1 MEKKMTL
8 LEIKNLHASVGDKE
22 ILKGLNLT
30 IEEGQVHAIMGPN
43 GCGKSTLSA
52 VIAGNPAYTVTEG
65 EILFKGQDL
74 LKMTPDERA
83 NTGVFLAFQHPVEL
97 PGVGLAQFLKTAL
110 NAKRKFLGQEP
121 MDAVQFMKYMNL
133 RATAL
138 GIKNEMLKRPVNV
151 GFSGGEKKRL
161 ETFQMAM
168 LEPDFCILDEMDSG
182 LDVDALKVVG
192 QAVSVMRENNR
203 SFMIITHHDD
213 LLQYVKPDK
222 VSVMR
227 DGQVIRTGGPDLVRE
242 IEEKGYDKF

>member
-1 MEKKMTL
+1 MTAL
-8 LEIKNLHASVGDKE
+8 LEIKNLHAKVGSKA

-30 IEEGQVHAIMGPN
+30 IEAGEVHAIMGPN

-52 VIAGNPAYTVTEG
+52 VIAGNPAYAVTEG
-65 EILFKGQDL
+65 EILFKGKDL
-74 LKMTPDERA
+74 LKMTPDMRA
-83 NTGVFLAFQHPVEL
+83 NAGIFLAFQHPIEL

-110 NAKRKFLGQEP
+110 NAKRKAEGKEP
-121 MDAVQFMKYMNL
+121 IDAVEFMKYMNV

-138 GIKNEMLKRPVNV
+138 GITSEMLKRPVNV

-192 QAVSVMRENNR
+192 QGVSVMREKHR

-213 LLQYVKPDK
+213 LLQYVTPDK
-222 VSVMR
+222 VSIMR
-227 DGQVIRTGGPDLVRE
+227 DGVIIKTAGAELVEQVE
-242 IEEKGYDKF
+242 ASGYDNF

>member
-1 MEKKMTL
+1 MPL

-30 IEEGQVHAIMGPN
+30 IEAGEVHAIMGRN
-43 GCGKSTLSA
+43 GCGKSTLAS
-52 VIAGNPAYTVTEG
+52 VIAGHPAYHVTEG
-65 EILFKGQDL
+65 SILFKGQDIL
-74 LKMTPDERA
+74 SLSPDARA
-83 NTGVFLAFQHPVEL
+83 NSGIFLAFQYPVEL
-97 PGVGLAQFLKTAL
+97 PGVGMAQFLKAAL
-110 NAKRKFLGQEP
+110 NAKQVFLGKPP
-121 MDAVQFMKYMNL
+121 MDAVAFMKHMNL

-138 GIKNEMLKRPVNV
+138 GISPEMLKRPVNV

-192 QAVSVMRENNR
+192 QGVSVMREPHR
-203 SFMIITHHDD
+203 GFMIITHHDD

-222 VSVMR
+222 VSIML
-227 DGQVIRTGGPDLVRE
+227 DGKIVKTGGADFVRQV
-242 IEEKGYDKF
+242 EEQGYDSFR

>member
-1 MEKKMTL
+1 M
-8 LEIKNLHASVGDKE
+8 LEIKNLHAKVGDKE

-30 IEEGQVHAIMGPN
+30 IQTGEVHAIMGPN
-43 GCGKSTLSA
+43 GCGKSTLSS
-52 VIAGNPAYTVTEG
+52 VIVGHPSYTVTEG
-65 EILFKGQDL
+65 EILFKGKNL
-74 LKMTPDERA
+74 LKMAPDERA
-83 NTGVFLAFQHPVEL
+83 NSGIFLAFQYPIEL
-97 PGVGLAQFLKTAL
+97 PGVGMAQFLKTAL
-110 NAKRKFLGQEP
+110 NTKRKFLGQDP

-133 RATAL
+133 RAKAL
-138 GIKNEMLKRPVNV
+138 DISPEMLKRSVNV

-168 LEPDFCILDEMDSG
+168 LEPDLCILDEMDSG

-192 QAVSVMRENNR
+192 QAVSVMREKHR

-227 DGQVIRTGGPDLVRE
+227 DGQVLTTGSADLVKE
-242 IEEKGYDKF
+242 IEAKGYDKF

>member
-1 MEKKMTL
+1 MTIL
-8 LEIKNLHASVGDKE
+8 LEIKNLHVKVGNKE

-30 IEEGQVHAIMGPN
+30 IDAGEVHAIMGPN

-52 VIAGNPAYTVTEG
+52 VIAGDPSYVVTEG
-65 EILFKGQDL
+65 EIIFKGKNL
-74 LKMTPDERA
+74 LEMTPDERA
-83 NTGVFLAFQHPVEL
+83 NSGVFLAFQHPVEL
-97 PGVGLAQFLKTAL
+97 PGVGLAQFMKTAL
-110 NAKRKFLGQEP
+110 NAKRKFNGQDP
-121 MDAVQFMKYMNL
+121 MDAVQFMKYMNV

-138 GIKNEMLKRPVNV
+138 GITNEMLKRPVNV

-192 QAVSVMRENNR
+192 ESVSVMREAHR

-213 LLQYVKPDK
+213 LLQYVHPDK
-222 VSVMR
+222 VSIMR
-227 DGQVIRTGGPDLVRE
+227 DGIVLKTAGAELVKE
-242 IEEKGYDKF
+242 VEEFGYDNF

>member
-1 MEKKMTL
+1 MAL
-8 LEIKNLHASVGDKE
+8 LEIKNLHAFVGDKE
-22 ILKGLNLT
+22 ILKGLNLK
-30 IEEGQVHAIMGPN
+30 IESGEVHAIMGPN
-43 GCGKSTLSA
+43 GCGKSTLSS
-52 VIAGNPAYTVTEG
+52 VIAGHPAYTVTDG
-65 EILFKGQDL
+65 EILFKGLDL

-110 NAKRKFLGQEP
+110 NAKRKFLGQDP

-138 GIKNEMLKRPVNV
+138 GIKNDMLKRSVNV

-192 QAVSVMRENNR
+192 QAVSVMREGKR

-213 LLQYVKPDK
+213 LLQYVQPDK

-227 DGQVIRTGGPDLVRE
+227 DGQVITTGGADLVHE

>member
-1 MEKKMTL
+1 MAL
-8 LEIKNLHASVGDKE
+8 LEIKNLSARVGEKE
-22 ILKGLNLT
+22 ILKGLNLK
-30 IEEGQVHAIMGPN
+30 IESGEVHAIMGPN
-43 GCGKSTLSA
+43 GCGKSTLSS
-52 VIAGNPAYTVTEG
+52 VIAGHPAYTVTDG
-65 EILFKGQDL
+65 EVLFKGQNL

-83 NTGVFLAFQHPVEL
+83 NSGVFLAFQHPVEL

-110 NAKRKFLGQEP
+110 NSKRKFLGQEP

-138 GIKNEMLKRPVNV
+138 GIKNDMLKRSVNV

-192 QAVSVMRENNR
+192 QAVSVMREGKR

-213 LLQYVKPDK
+213 LLQYVQPDK

-227 DGQVIRTGGPDLVRE
+227 DGQVITTGGADLVHE

>member
-1 MEKKMTL
+1 MTL

-110 NAKRKFLGQEP
+110 NAKRKFLGQDP

-138 GIKNEMLKRPVNV
+138 GIKNDMLKRPVNV

-192 QAVSVMRENNR
+192 QAVSVMREGKR

-213 LLQYVKPDK
+213 LLQYVQPDK

-227 DGQVIRTGGPDLVRE
+227 DGQVITTGGADLVRE

>member
-1 MEKKMTL
+1 MTAL
-8 LEIKNLHASVGDKE
+8 LEIKNLHAKVGNKE
-22 ILKGLNLT
+22 ILKGLNLV
-30 IEEGQVHAIMGPN
+30 IDAGEVHAIMGPN

-52 VIAGNPAYTVTEG
+52 VISGHPSYTVTEG
-65 EILFKGQDL
+65 EILFKGEDL
-74 LKMTPDERA
+74 LKLTPDERA
-83 NTGVFLAFQHPVEL
+83 NKGVFLAFQHPVEL
-97 PGVGLAQFLKTAL
+97 PGVGLAQFLKAAL
-110 NAKRKFLGQEP
+110 NAKRKANGESP
-121 MDAVQFMKYMNL
+121 IDAVGFMKYMNV

-138 GIKNEMLKRPVNV
+138 GISNEMLKRPVNV

-192 QAVSVMRENNR
+192 QGVSVMRESKR

-222 VSVMR
+222 VSIMR
-227 DGQVIRTGGPDLVRE
+227 NGVIIKTAGAELVKE
-242 IEEKGYDKF
+242 VEASGYDNF

>member
-1 MEKKMTL
+1 MTAL
-8 LEIKNLHASVGDKE
+8 LEIKNLHAKVGDKE

-30 IEEGQVHAIMGPN
+30 IEAGEVHAIMGPN

-52 VIAGNPAYTVTEG
+52 VIAGNPAYIVTEG
-65 EILFKGQDL
+65 EILFKGENL

-83 NTGVFLAFQHPVEL
+83 NKGVFLAFQHPIEL

-110 NAKRKFLGQEP
+110 NAKRKADGKEP
-121 MDAVQFMKYMNL
+121 IDAVAFMKYMNV

-138 GIKNEMLKRPVNV
+138 GITNEMLKRPVNV

-192 QAVSVMRENNR
+192 QGVSVMREKHR

-222 VSVMR
+222 VSIMR
-227 DGQVIRTGGPDLVRE
+227 DGVVVKTAGAELVEQVE
-242 IEEKGYDKF
+242 ASGYDNF

>member
-1 MEKKMTL
+1 MTAL
-8 LEIKNLHASVGDKE
+8 LEIKNLHAKVGDKE

-30 IEEGQVHAIMGPN
+30 IEAGEMHAVMGPN

-52 VIAGNPAYTVTEG
+52 VIAGHPAYTVTEG
-65 EILFKGQDL
+65 EILFKGENL
-74 LKMTPDERA
+74 LKMAPDERA
-83 NTGVFLAFQHPVEL
+83 NKGVFLAFQHPIEL

-110 NAKRKFLGQEP
+110 NAKRKANGEEP
-121 MDAVQFMKYMNL
+121 IDAVAFMKYMNV

-138 GIKNEMLKRPVNV
+138 GISNEMLKRPVNV

-192 QAVSVMRENNR
+192 QGVSVMRDAKR
-203 SFMIITHHDD
+203 SFVIITHHDD

-222 VSVMR
+222 VSIMR
-227 DGQVIRTGGPDLVRE
+227 DGVIIKTGDAKLVKE
-242 IEEKGYDKF
+242 VESAGYDNF

>member
-1 MEKKMTL
+1 MAL
-8 LEIKNLHASVGDKE
+8 LEIKNLHAFVGEKE
-22 ILKGLNLT
+22 ILKGLNLK
-30 IEEGQVHAIMGPN
+30 IESGEVHAIMGPN

-110 NAKRKFLGQEP
+110 NAKRKFLGQDP
-121 MDAVQFMKYMNL
+121 MDAVQFMKHMNL

-138 GIKNEMLKRPVNV
+138 GIKNDMLKRPVNV

-192 QAVSVMRENNR
+192 QAVSVMREGKR

-213 LLQYVKPDK
+213 LLQYVQPDK

-227 DGQVIRTGGPDLVRE
+227 DGQVITTGGADLVRE